1 MADKD
6 PLVGLGK
13 DLKILLN
20 PKIGIIFSLL
30 FSIHSLWY
38 GQGEFV
44 QQSQASLVVD
54 HFPYSRCLYV
64 DSTVIL
70 KGEIR
75 CQSLLGVKGLTQ
87 NFQCSGVSY

>member
-6 PLVGLGK
+6 PLAGLGK

-44 QQSQASLVVD
+44 QQSQASLMVD
-54 HFPYSRCLYV
+54 HFPYSHGLYV
-64 DSTVIL
+64 WFNSDTEGRNTMPITF
-70 KGEIR
+70 R
-75 CQSLLGVKGLTQ
+75 C
-87 NFQCSGVSY
+87 